1 MAIIQSE
8 CVDYGFRKDL
18 LDQKKLGGRARL
30 LHMYPL
36 CSQEIPE
43 FKLDKYLH
51 VGGLPRVFLSED
63 ADAEFDPYLELY
75 LEQEIQIESNIRNL
89 QPFSR
94 FLKMA
99 ALSNGQLLSFQS
111 IASDVVLSATT
122 TSEYYNILQDTLI
135 GFKLE
140 PWLES
145 KKSKAIQTAKFY
157 FFDVGV
163 CNYICG
169 RKQLEPKTKELGDAF
184 EHFIALELRAWIMY
198 THSRRKMYFWRNQ
211 SKHEVDFILDN
222 DIAIEVKSTQRIDK
236 KYI

>member
-145 KKSKAIQTAKFY
+145 KKSKAI
-157 FFDVGV
+157 
-163 CNYICG
+163 
-169 RKQLEPKTKELGDAF
+169 
-184 EHFIALELRAWIMY
+184 
-198 THSRRKMYFWRNQ
+198 
-211 SKHEVDFILDN
+211 
-222 DIAIEVKSTQRIDK
+222 
-236 KYI
+236 